1 MWGDIAIAFLLAFIT
16 AYVITPYTI
25 RFAKK
30 IGALDIPKDKRK
42 IHDHA
47 MPRLRGISSNCRFS
61 SFYNIFINYNVY
73 GGNYKPCG
81 SR

>member
-30 IGALDIPKDKRK
+30 IGALDVPKDKRK

-47 MPRLRGISSNCRFS
+47 MPRLRRFGSNSWFS
-61 SFYNIFINYNVY
+61 SFYNIFVNYNVY
-73 GGNYKPCG
+73 GRNYKYY
-81 SR
+81 RTR